1 MENTKKVK
9 ITTDEWLKL
18 QKRRKRKMEQ
28 FQIHN
33 RKISLFKNVLKEER
47 EKWNNFKY
55 ITEKY
60 LCLKIF

>member
-1 MENTKKVK
+1 
-9 ITTDEWLKL
+9 
-18 QKRRKRKMEQ
+18 MEQ

-33 RKISLFKNVLKEER
+33 RKISLFKNILKEER